1 MIKLLAPLVFFMY
14 VDNIIDNILKGIN
27 EQTNVM
33 FCNILDLAITI
44 AIIYFVVPHLGI
56 SGYILSIFVSELLNF
71 TVSILQLKSKIK
83 YYINPFKFI
92 IFPIIACIFAYI
104 ITCNIPFA
112 FSSILVETVFK
123 IGIFVLVYVVIIQ
136 LKIKFLNNLK
146 ERF

>member
-1 MIKLLAPLVFFMY
+1 
-14 VDNIIDNILKGIN
+14 
-27 EQTNVM
+27 M

-56 SGYILSIFVSELLNF
+56 AGYILSIFVSELLNF

-104 ITCNIPFA
+104 IACNIPFA

-123 IGIFVLVYVVIIQ
+123 IGIFVFVYVVIIQ